1 MLALLVNA
9 QLIIFWL
16 FIYYIGINSI
26 EFVVNQKLK
35 PRASDLILVFLDY
48 SIIIIRFDC

>member
-26 EFVVNQKLK
+26 EFCGEPEVKTTN
-35 PRASDLILVFLDY
+35 
-48 SIIIIRFDC
+48 IRSNPCFSRLLYYYY